1 MNTQDDIYMRLIIKE
16 RGHVINIPGYPTLRS
31 PCKINVDSMN
41 LSVLISQLKQ
51 VGVTNFLIEE
61 NRDLNEPKKK
71 RPILT
76 KAARVVKAIKEDDSP
91 EYILQNDKGTQ
102 VELQR
107 MAKQIKDLQNMIKT
121 LVDKPTH
128 VPTSVPKK
136 TTPVY
141 ERPVDDTPP
150 SYKKP
155 KKKQVVEELDDDAF
169 IPEISFDGMEYSPGD
184 SITETV
190 EIDNNL
196 DEEISGLS
204 KIRGK
209 E

>member
-16 RGHVINIPGYPTLRS
+16 RGHVIDIPGYPTLRS

-41 LSVLISQLKQ
+41 LSVLIAQLKQ
-51 VGVTNFLIEE
+51 VGVTNFTIEE

-76 KAARVVKAIKEDDSP
+76 KAARVVKALKDDDSP

-107 MAKQIKDLQNMIKT
+107 MAKQIKDLQGMIQT
-121 LVDKPTH
+121 LVDAPKQANSNPI
-128 VPTSVPKK
+128 PKK
-136 TTPVY
+136 TAPVY
-141 ERPVDDTPP
+141 EPPVEQTH
-150 SYKKP
+150 SYTKP
-155 KKKQVVEELDDDAF
+155 KKKQVVEELDDDVGF
-169 IPEISFDGMEYSPGD
+169 IPEISFDDMEYSPGD
-184 SITETV
+184 SETETI

-209 E
+209 